1 MPLPYK
7 IKIERVVLIMENIK
21 ELRKKIIKKLED
33 YKEYIDQSTTEENYT
48 NLINI
53 AIDYDNEAQD
63 NLYLYDTI
71 QELVNFIDEEILQQ
85 LIEINAKYGIARL
98 RYFINN
104 TYDADIY
111 KIDGYENLENVT
123 DSDFKYCADE
133 LIKKIS
139 EEIENG

>member
-1 MPLPYK
+1 
-7 IKIERVVLIMENIK
+7 MENIK